1 MLFFIRVREVPADAG
16 EKVAVVEETI
26 KETLCEFQIS
36 FMLVIYFYHNCAFLL
51 CCRLFLCR
59 S

>member
-1 MLFFIRVREVPADAG
+1 MLFFIGVREVPADVR

-26 KETLCEFQIS
+26 KETLCIS
-36 FMLVIYFYHNCAFLL
+36 TFIYVSNIFL
-51 CCRLFLCR
+51 